1 MKNHNIVVRCFED
14 LYMNLYY
21 LQLKFKINMHSFEI
35 NRIAVH
41 FKSYV
46 HKITSS
52 KNDLSINVLYFSF
65 NKLNLI
71 DLISFE
77 CLNSYLLLNLVLS
90 LI

>member
-21 LQLKFKINMHSFEI
+21 LHLKYKINMHSFEI
-35 NRIAVH
+35 NKIAVR

-65 NKLNLI
+65 DKLNPI

-77 CLNSYLLLNLVLS
+77 
-90 LI
+90 